1 MQIQI
6 NTDHNIKDSFEY
18 LAESNKFEEVV
29 KNALGHFTKH
39 ITRVEVHF
47 TDENSKKIGFN
58 DKRCLI
64 EVRVVGIRPMTA
76 VHHASSLE
84 LALDGAI
91 EKLKNSLEHTFGKMK
106 HH

>member
-6 NTDHNIKDSFEY
+6 NTDHHVKDSFEY
-18 LAESNKFEEVV
+18 VAENNNFEEIV
-29 KNALGHFTKH
+29 KNALGHFKKH
-39 ITRVEVHF
+39 ITRVEIHL
-47 TDENSKKIGFN
+47 TDVNSKKNGFN

-76 VHHASSLE
+76 VHHAGNLQ

-106 HH
+106 KH